1 MTTVRVRVRVRCG
14 TCADC
19 TAAAAPAKVAPAKVA
34 KIEARPARPARRT
47 TCMYCVNPEC
57 TGDCKFAVAAKR
69 KADTPF
75 SWTSWEWLVPWL
87 DWWLTRLSATK
98 PRTAS
103 AIVYIGLGLV
113 ILAIVAAVFFY
124 LAMLLLMVPFVIIG
138 FLILVD

>member
-19 TAAAAPAKVAPAKVA
+19 TAAAAPAKVA
-34 KIEARPARPARRT
+34 KIEARPARPARRNACVYCT
-47 TCMYCVNPEC
+47 TPGCA
-57 TGDCKFAVAAKR
+57 GDCPRAVAAKR
-69 KADTPF
+69 KAEVPF

-113 ILAIVAAVFFY
+113 ILAIVAAVLAY
-124 LAMLLLMVPFVIIG
+124 LAAMLLMVPFVIIG